1 MNPTLLIITGA
12 ASGIGLELASYF
24 AKLSTNLILIDTDEK
39 TLKESFQENEQ
50 ISLIAADI
58 TQEDTWNKAIDL
70 AKGRFTPISHL
81 INCAGVIQPGFL
93 LNYKISDIAYHLDI
107 NTKGSILGTTLIA
120 REMKNQEFGHI
131 INISSLAGIAP
142 VAGLSLYTASKFA
155 MFGFS
160 LAVAAELEEYGVEV
174 SVVCPDLVR
183 TPMLETQLNY
193 PKESVLSFSGPEKV
207 LTPVDVRQAIV
218 QLIKKPKRMICI
230 PERRGLL
237 AKIAGTWPGLGEFFR
252 AGLER
257 KGEKA
262 LSRLK

>member
-93 LNYKISDIAYHLDI
+93 LNYKISDIGYHLDI

-131 INISSLAGIAP
+131 INVTTGYPSG
-142 VAGLSLYTASKFA
+142 
-155 MFGFS
+155 
-160 LAVAAELEEYGVEV
+160 
-174 SVVCPDLVR
+174 
-183 TPMLETQLNY
+183 NY
-193 PKESVLSFSGPEKV
+193 QV
-207 LTPVDVRQAIV
+207 
-218 QLIKKPKRMICI
+218 
-230 PERRGLL
+230 GLL
-237 AKIAGTWPGLGEFFR
+237 TDSCFLGDILATGLFAIPSNHFLVTLHKIQ
-252 AGLER
+252 
-257 KGEKA
+257 
-262 LSRLK
+262 